1 MYQLELRDLRPPL
14 STALS
19 ALVYVPFDSSNL
31 STWYSVPGAH
41 PAAGVVGHTPLR
53 TSSSR
58 TSTASSSTSGSTPA
72 NEEKKKRGLFSKK
85 RRDSNATKPNELL
98 TVPERREATPSLGA
112 EDAPRYM
119 DIGKLPRRI
128 IDCLNVYIET
138 NLPGN
143 AQPAA
148 DLTLDDNLSPV
159 LMLATH
165 AATGSEEMRHYF
177 RGSLLPPDL

>member
-1 MYQLELRDLRPPL
+1 MYQLEMRELRAPL

-19 ALVYVPFDSSNL
+19 ALVYIPFDSSNL

-41 PAAGVVGHTPLR
+41 PAAGGVGLTPFR
-53 TSSSR
+53 TNSSR
-58 TSTASSSTSGSTPA
+58 PSTASSSASSSPPD
-72 NEEKKKRGLFSKK
+72 EKKKRGLFSKK
-85 RRDSNATKPNELL
+85 RRDSNATKPGKKEHLA
-98 TVPERREATPSLGA
+98 VPDRREFGPSLGA

-128 IDCLNVYIET
+128 IDCLNLYIET

-143 AQPAA
+143 AQPAP
-148 DLTLDDNLSPV
+148 DLQIDDALSPV
-159 LMLATH
+159 LMLSTH